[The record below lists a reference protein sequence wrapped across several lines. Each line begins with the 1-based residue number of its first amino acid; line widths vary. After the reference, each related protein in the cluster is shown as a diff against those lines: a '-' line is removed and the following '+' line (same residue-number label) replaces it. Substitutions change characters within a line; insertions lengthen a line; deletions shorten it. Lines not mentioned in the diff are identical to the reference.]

1 MLPQVLV
8 GLGLFSLVS
17 AGCLFWLEKFQPLFL
32 AISVGALAYEGW
44 IVRARPPAQRT
55 WGIKALFGASLGLNV
70 LLVGGW
76 IVLWFRYR

>member
-17 AGCLFWLEKFQPLFL
+17 AGCLFWLERFQPLFL
-32 AISVGALAYEGW
+32 AVSVGSLAYEGW
-44 IVRARPPAQRT
+44 IVHARPPIRRT
-55 WGIKALFGASLGLNV
+55 WGIKSIFVVSLVLNV
-70 LLVGGW
+70 LLVGSW